1 MHPVAKY
8 SIAIVGGSS
17 VKTEVSLDLLSN
29 TSTAKL
35 IEPSGLLFGH
45 ESSDRYIKKIFGF
58 QWFTAT
64 RERNN

>member
-1 MHPVAKY
+1 MHTVAKH

>member
-1 MHPVAKY
+1 MHPVAKHY
-8 SIAIVGGSS
+8 IATVGGSS
-17 VKTEVSLDLLSN
+17 VKTEAPPDLLRN
-29 TSTAKL
+29 TPTAEL

-45 ESSDRYIKKIFGF
+45 EGSDRYIKKIFGF